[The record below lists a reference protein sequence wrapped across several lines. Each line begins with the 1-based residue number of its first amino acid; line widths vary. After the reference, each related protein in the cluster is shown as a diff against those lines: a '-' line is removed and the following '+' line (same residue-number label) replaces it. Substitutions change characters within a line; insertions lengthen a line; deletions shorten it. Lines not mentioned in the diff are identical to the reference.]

1 MFSKLRLCFRNLGYV
16 CKTMVMFAK
25 LRLCLRNL
33 GYDGIKHRLCPPN
46 LGYDILSNYL
56 WKQQADRIR
65 ARQLSCCTVLSDT
78 TVQMG
83 AGASTAANKLK
94 EGSVVLT

>member
-1 MFSKLRLCFRNLGYV
+1 
-16 CKTMVMFAK
+16 MFAK
-25 LRLCLRNL
+25 LRLCLQI
-33 GYDGIKHRLCPPN
+33 GYDGIKHRLCLPN

-94 EGSVVLT
+94 DKEMFIVSDRDGAG